1 MRPTLRLLLA
11 HPSHFI
17 ALGFGSG
24 LAPKGPG
31 TAGTLAAWL
40 LYPPLRDHLSDPQLL
55 GFLLASFVFGIL
67 ACERTGRALGVAD
80 HGAIVW
86 DEVVAFWLVLMFTP
100 PTWLWQAV
108 AFGLFRFFDIVKP
121 PPIGWVD
128 ERTRGGLGVML
139 DDLLAAGYALLVLA
153 LLVKLLGV

>member
-1 MRPTLRLLLA
+1 MRPTLRLLLS
-11 HPSHFI
+11 HPTHFL

-40 LYPPLRDHLSDPQLL
+40 LFPLLRSSLSDWQLL
-55 GFLLASFVFGIL
+55 GFLTASFFFGII

-86 DEVVAFWLVLMFTP
+86 DEVVAFWLVLFFTP
-100 PTWLWQAV
+100 PGLLWQVV
-108 AFGLFRFFDIVKP
+108 AFALFRFFDIVKP
-121 PPIGWVD
+121 PPIRWVD
-128 ERTRGGLGVML
+128 ERARGGFGVMA
-139 DDLLAAGYALLVLA
+139 DDLLAAGYTLLTLA
-153 LLVKLLGV
+153 VLVKLSGV